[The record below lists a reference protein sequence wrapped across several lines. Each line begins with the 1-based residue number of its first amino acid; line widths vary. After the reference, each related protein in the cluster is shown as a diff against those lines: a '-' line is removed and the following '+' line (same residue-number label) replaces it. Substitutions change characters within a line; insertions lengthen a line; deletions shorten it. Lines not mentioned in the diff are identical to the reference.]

1 MRMIDLSISLIA
13 YTILTELKVE
23 FSETFLFTEPK
34 FTEQRELRFKLKNQ
48 TLSIVTHITK

>member
-1 MRMIDLSISLIA
+1 MKMIDLSISLIA